1 MEIRPFPPTDF
12 LDQSENE
19 KAIRLIP
26 APELMEWVKAN
37 FLTLG
42 GPLHKKSEN

>member
-19 KAIRLIP
+19 KTIRLIP
-26 APELMEWVKAN
+26 APRI
-37 FLTLG
+37 
-42 GPLHKKSEN
+42 KSMGYSKLSYNRWTTSQP